1 MKELIETNPEIMLGK
16 PVIKG
21 TRIPV
26 ELIVRKLGEGSTI
39 EDLLDGYPNLSREAV
54 MAALIYAANT
64 IGNERLIE
72 LRPEMQ
78 AK

>member
-1 MKELIETNPEIMLGK
+1 MSDWIVINPNVLRGK

-39 EDLLDGYPNLSREAV
+39 EDILDGYPNLSKKAIQ
-54 MAALIYAANT
+54 AAILYAAD
-64 IGNERLIE
+64 IVGNEPL
-72 LRPEMQ
+72 
-78 AK
+78 

>member
-72 LRPEMQ
+72 LRTGTQ